1 MVADSAS
8 VMNVAVMVTL
18 LRQMDTVMKGGL
30 KMDKLQEVSDEKKE
44 LKRCDNCKHE
54 KEPWT
59 NGCADCFDYELWEAK
74 DDSNK

>member
-1 MVADSAS
+1 
-8 VMNVAVMVTL
+8 
-18 LRQMDTVMKGGL
+18 
-30 KMDKLQEVSDEKKE
+30 MDKLQEVLNEKKE